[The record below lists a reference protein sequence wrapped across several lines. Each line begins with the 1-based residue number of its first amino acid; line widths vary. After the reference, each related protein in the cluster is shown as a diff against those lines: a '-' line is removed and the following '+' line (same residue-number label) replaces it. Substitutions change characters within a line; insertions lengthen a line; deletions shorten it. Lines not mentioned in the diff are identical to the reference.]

1 MANNPNDGFSDIP
14 NATLDD
20 DGTFQRPVIFVDE
33 HVIFPS
39 MYTILPI
46 QSPTIFQ
53 SILASAENHQTLV
66 TVKRREPQD
75 TDDSVLDS
83 VHHIGTEIAPGQITN
98 THPDNPHLM
107 VHGRRRV
114 EIIDIQPREHYMV
127 AKVRPVTE
135 NVVKSEK
142 IESLITTVVE
152 LFNHATQYHEALP
165 DRVVDYILQIENASE
180 LCDTIASSLPFKP
193 SELQNLLE
201 ELNVEKRL
209 EQLALLLTSE
219 LQENEI
225 REEVHHRLQ
234 DEMAEN
240 HREMYLR
247 EQLRIIQQELG
258 ELDVFQT
265 EILEISERISQAK
278 MPRDAHD
285 KAMKELSRLNVIPP
299 MSPESGVIHTYID
312 WLLTIPWNALTED
325 NLDLNKAEE
334 ILDQAHYGLEKVKA
348 RIIEHI
354 AVLKL
359 ASEEMKSPILC
370 FVGPPGVGKTSLGQS
385 IADALGRKFLRVSL
399 GGVRDEAEIRGHR
412 RTYIGA
418 LPGRIIQQMQRAE
431 TINPVFM
438 LDEIDKM
445 TSDFRGDPSAALL
458 EVLDPEQNSA
468 FTDHYLEVPYDLS
481 KVTFITTA
489 NDLYGI
495 PEALED
501 RLEVIDFKGYTEE
514 EKIQISRR
522 FLIPKQLKANG
533 VSENGIQF
541 QTKAL
546 QHIIRHYTY
555 ESGVRNL
562 EREIA
567 TICRKIAKLVAT
579 ERHFPRRISSTIV
592 EKYLGPPQVIDTR
605 INRNDT
611 IGIVTGLVWT
621 PVGGDIQTIEVSLV
635 PGKGNLTLTG
645 QLGDVLQESAQIALS
660 YLRSRANDFDI
671 PIDDFDNYDIHI
683 HMPEGAVPKDGPSA
697 GITLAT
703 SLISAFT
710 EQKVKST
717 FAMTGE
723 LTLQGH
729 VLPIGG
735 VVEKVMAARRQ
746 NINHV
751 ILPKDNQKDLRDI
764 PKPVQKDITIQF
776 VEDMQEVIDLVLLD
790 PPDQRQRDIDAEAR
804 SREDEEQDDTDE

>member
-1 MANNPNDGFSDIP
+1 MEDNPKNEFVDIL
-14 NATLDD
+14 NATPAP
-20 DGTFQRPVIFVDE
+20 DGTFEVPLIIIDD

-39 MYTILPI
+39 IYTILPI
-46 QSPTIFQ
+46 QS
-53 SILASAENHQTLV
+53 SISFKAILKAAEDQRTLIA
-66 TVKRREPQD
+66 VKRREQPIGD
-75 TDDSVLDS
+75 NLVDS
-83 VHHIGTEIAPGQITN
+83 VHRVGTEIAPGQITN
-98 THPDNPHLM
+98 TRPDNPHIM

-114 EIIDIQPREHYMV
+114 EIIDVEQRGEYRI
-127 AKVRPVTE
+127 AKVKPLQDLDIQ
-135 NVVKSEK
+135 SDK
-142 IESLITTVVE
+142 IESLITAVVE
-152 LFNHATQYHEALP
+152 LFNHSTQYHETLP
-165 DRVVDYILQIENASE
+165 DNAIDYIMEIDDASE
-180 LCDTIASSLPFKP
+180 LCDTIASSLPLKP
-193 SELQNLLE
+193 ADLQQLLE
-201 ELNVEKRL
+201 QPDIEKRL
-209 EQLALLLTSE
+209 EQLALLLTKE

-247 EQLRIIQQELG
+247 EQMRVIQQELG

-265 EILEISERISQAK
+265 EILELSEKISQAK
-278 MPRDAHD
+278 MPREVHE

-312 WLLTIPWNALTED
+312 WLLTIPWNAITED
-325 NLDLNKAEE
+325 NLDLDKAEE
-334 ILDQAHYGLEKVKA
+334 ILNQAHYGLEKVKA
-348 RIIEHI
+348 RIIEYI

-359 ASEEMKSPILC
+359 ASDDMKSPILC

-458 EVLDPEQNSA
+458 EVLDPEQNSQ

-514 EKIQISRR
+514 EKVQIARQ

-533 VSENGIQF
+533 IGEQGVQF
-541 QTKAL
+541 QASAL
-546 QHIIRHYTY
+546 EHVIRHYTY

-567 TICRKIAKLVAT
+567 TVCRKIAKLVAT
-579 ERHFPRRISSTIV
+579 ERSFPKRITPALI
-592 EKYLGPPQVIDTR
+592 EKHLGPPQVIDTR

-645 QLGDVLQESAQIALS
+645 QLGDVLQESAQIAHS
-660 YLRSRANDFDI
+660 YLRSRANDFELTV
-671 PIDDFDNYDIHI
+671 DDFENYDIHI

-703 SLISAFT
+703 ALISAFT
-710 EQKVKST
+710 EQKIRSN

-723 LTLQGH
+723 LTLRGH

-746 NINHV
+746 NIANV
-751 ILPKDNQKDLRDI
+751 ILPNDNKKDIVDI
-764 PKPVQKDITIQF
+764 PKPVLRDINIQF
-776 VEDMQEVIDLVLLD
+776 VEDMQEVLDLVLLD
-790 PPDQRQRDIDAEAR
+790 PPDQRQRDIDAEER
-804 SREDEEQDDTDE
+804 NREEEEVDEVNE

>member
-1 MANNPNDGFSDIP
+1 LANNPNSEFVDIL
-14 NATLDD
+14 NATPAD
-20 DGTFQRPVIFVDE
+20 DGTFEAPVIFIDD

-39 MYTILPI
+39 IYTILPI
-46 QSPTIFQ
+46 QGASTFKA
-53 SILASAENHQTLV
+53 ILQSAESLQTLIA
-66 TVKRREPQD
+66 VKRREQPIGED
-75 TDDSVLDS
+75 LVD
-83 VHHIGTEIAPGQITN
+83 HIHRVGTEIAPGQITN
-98 THPDNPHLM
+98 THPDHPHLM
-107 VHGRRRV
+107 MHGRRRV
-114 EIIDIQPREHYMV
+114 EIIDITERDDYRV
-127 AKVRPVTE
+127 AKVKLLPDLPVD
-135 NVVKSEK
+135 SDQ
-142 IESLITTVVE
+142 IESLITAVIE
-152 LFNHATQYHEALP
+152 LFNHSTQYYETLP
-165 DRVVDYILQIENASE
+165 DNAVDYIMSIDNPSE
-180 LCDTIASSLPFKP
+180 LSDTIASSIPLKP
-193 SELQNLLE
+193 EDLQQLLE
-201 ELNVEKRL
+201 QSDIEKRL
-209 EQLALLLTSE
+209 EQLALMLTTE

-240 HREMYLR
+240 QREMYLR
-247 EQLRIIQQELG
+247 EQMRVIQQELG
-258 ELDVFQT
+258 ELDVFQK
-265 EILEISERISQAK
+265 EILELSEKIAQAN
-278 MPRDAHD
+278 MPSEVHE
-285 KAMKELSRLNVIPP
+285 KAMKELSRLNIIPP

-312 WLLTIPWNALTED
+312 WLLTLPWVTTTED
-325 NLDLNKAEE
+325 NLDLKKAEE
-334 ILDQAHYGLEKVKA
+334 ILDQAHYGLKKVKE
-348 RIIEHI
+348 RIIEYI

-359 ASEEMKSPILC
+359 ASDDMKSPILC

-431 TINPVFM
+431 TMNPVFM

-458 EVLDPEQNSA
+458 EVLDPEQNSK
-468 FTDHYLEVPYDLS
+468 FTDHYLEVAYDLS

-514 EKIQISRR
+514 EKIQIARQ
-522 FLIPKQLKANG
+522 FLIRKQLKANG
-533 VSENGIQF
+533 ISEQDIQF

-546 QHIIRHYTY
+546 EHIIRHYTY

-567 TICRKIAKLVAT
+567 TVCRKIAKLVAT
-579 ERHFPRRISSTIV
+579 DQPFPKRITPTLI

-660 YLRSRANDFDI
+660 YLRSRADDFDI
-671 PIDDFDNYDIHI
+671 PVEDFENYDIHV

-703 SLISAFT
+703 ALISAFT
-710 EQKVKST
+710 EQKIRST
-717 FAMTGE
+717 YAMTGE
-723 LTLQGH
+723 LTLRGH

-746 NINHV
+746 KITNI
-751 ILPKDNQKDLRDI
+751 ILPKDNQKDIVDI
-764 PKPVQKDITIQF
+764 PKPVLRDITIQF
-776 VEDMQEVIDLVLLD
+776 VSEMQDVIDLVLLD
-790 PPDQRQRDIDAEAR
+790 PPEQRQRDIDAEAR
-804 SREDEEQDDTDE
+804 NQDAEETDDDAS

>member
-1 MANNPNDGFSDIP
+1 MASNHNTDFIDIP
-14 NATLDD
+14 NATPNQ
-20 DGTFQRPVIFVDE
+20 DGTFDLPVILTDN
-33 HVIFPS
+33 HVIFPTV
-39 MYTILPI
+39 YTIIPLDDPMNHR
-46 QSPTIFQ
+46 SMF
-53 SILASAENHQTLV
+53 SAVEQAHTLIAI
-66 TVKRREPQD
+66 KRREQPIGDNLID
-75 TDDSVLDS
+75 TIHRV
-83 VHHIGTEIAPGQITN
+83 GTEIAPGHITN
-98 THPDNPHLM
+98 SEPDKTHIM
-107 VHGRRRV
+107 VEGRRRV
-114 EIIDIQPREHYMV
+114 EIIDIKEVDEHYI
-127 AKVRPVTE
+127 AT
-135 NVVKSEK
+135 VKPIADLDIQSDT
-142 IESLITTVVE
+142 IESLMTAVVE
-152 LFNHATQYHEALP
+152 LFNHSTQYHETLP
-165 DRVVDYILQIENASE
+165 DHVIDYVMAIDNPSQLS
-180 LCDTIASSLPFKP
+180 DVIASTLPLRP
-193 SELQNLLE
+193 TDLQQLLE
-201 ELNVEKRL
+201 QLDIEKRL
-209 EQLALLLTSE
+209 EQLALLLTRE

-247 EQLRIIQQELG
+247 EQLRVIQQELG
-258 ELDVFQT
+258 ELDAFQQ
-265 EILEISERISQAK
+265 EILEISDRITKAQ
-278 MPRDAHD
+278 MPREVRD
-285 KAMKELSRLNVIPP
+285 KAMKELSRLHIIPP
-299 MSPESGVIHTYID
+299 MSPESGVIHTYLD
-312 WLLTIPWNALTED
+312 WLLTIPWNAVTED
-325 NLDLNKAEE
+325 NLDLDKAED
-334 ILDQAHYGLEKVKA
+334 ILNQAHYGLEKVKA

-359 ASEEMKSPILC
+359 ASDDMKSPILC
-370 FVGPPGVGKTSLGQS
+370 FVGPPGVGKTSLGKS

-458 EVLDPEQNSA
+458 EVLDPEQNNE

-514 EKIQISRR
+514 EKVQIARR

-533 VSENGIQF
+533 ISEQGVQF
-541 QTKAL
+541 QIPAL
-546 QHIIRHYTY
+546 EHIIRHYTY

-567 TICRKIAKLVAT
+567 NICRKTARLVAT
-579 ERHFPRRISSTIV
+579 DRPFPKRITPALV
-592 EKYLGPPQVIDTR
+592 EKYLGPPQVIDSR
-605 INRNDT
+605 INQEDT

-660 YLRSRANDFDI
+660 YLRSRADDFDI
-671 PIDDFDNYDIHI
+671 PVDDFDNYDIHV

-703 SLISAFT
+703 ALISAFT
-710 EQKVKST
+710 EQKIRSD

-723 LTLQGH
+723 LTLRGH
-729 VLPIGG
+729 VLPVGG

-746 NINHV
+746 NIKNV
-751 ILPKDNQKDLRDI
+751 LLPKDNEKDIVDI
-764 PKPVQKDITIQF
+764 PKPVQKDLTIQF
-776 VEDMQEVIDLVLLD
+776 VEDMQQVLDLLLLD
-790 PPDQRQRDIDAEAR
+790 PPDIRQRDIDAEER
-804 SREDEEQDDTDE
+804 NREESEQDDIDE

>member
-1 MANNPNDGFSDIP
+1 LAINPNGDLIDIP
-14 NATLDD
+14 NATPSV
-20 DGTFQRPVIFVDE
+20 DGTFELPLVILDD
-33 HVIFPS
+33 HVIFPAIF
-39 MYTILPI
+39 TIIPI
-46 QSPTIFQ
+46 E
-53 SILASAENHQTLV
+53 ASATFKAVLNAAEQGNTLIA
-66 TVKRREPQD
+66 VKRREQP
-75 TDDSVLDS
+75 LDESLLGS
-83 VHHIGTEIAPGQITN
+83 VHRVGTEIAPGQITN
-98 THPDNPHLM
+98 SRPDTPHIM
-107 VHGRRRV
+107 VEGRRRV
-114 EIIDIQPREHYMV
+114 EIIDIRHDEHFLMATV
-127 AKVRPVTE
+127 KPIDELDMQSTE
-135 NVVKSEK
+135 
-142 IESLITTVVE
+142 IESLITAVVE
-152 LFNHATQYHEALP
+152 LFNHSSQYHETLP
-165 DRVVDYILQIENASE
+165 DHAVDYIMEIEDASQ
-180 LCDTIASSLPFKP
+180 LSDTIASTIPLRAN
-193 SELQNLLE
+193 ELQKLLE
-201 ELNVEKRL
+201 QTDIEKRL
-209 EQLALLLTSE
+209 EQLALMLTRE

-247 EQLRIIQQELG
+247 EQMRVIQQELG
-258 ELDVFQT
+258 ELDVFQK
-265 EILEISERISQAK
+265 EILEISDKITQAK
-278 MPRDAHD
+278 MPREAHD

-312 WLLTIPWNALTED
+312 WLLTIPWDAVSQD
-325 NLDLNKAEE
+325 NLDLEKAEE
-334 ILDQAHYGLEKVKA
+334 ILNQAHYGLEKVKA
-348 RIIEHI
+348 RIIEYI

-359 ASEEMKSPILC
+359 ADENMKSPILC

-431 TINPVFM
+431 TTNPVFM

-445 TSDFRGDPSAALL
+445 TSDFRGDPASALL
-458 EVLDPEQNSA
+458 EVLDPEQNSE

-481 KVTFITTA
+481 RVTFITTA

-514 EKIQISRR
+514 EKIQIARR

-533 VSENGIQF
+533 VSEHGIQF
-541 QTKAL
+541 QTSAL
-546 QHIIRHYTY
+546 EHVIRHYTY

-579 ERHFPRRISSTIV
+579 NRKHPKRITPALI
-592 EKYLGPPQVIDTR
+592 EKYLGPPQVVDTR
-605 INRNDT
+605 INRDDT
-611 IGIVTGLVWT
+611 VGIVTGLVWT

-645 QLGDVLQESAQIALS
+645 QLGEVLQESAQIALS
-660 YLRSRANDFDI
+660 YLRSRADDFDI
-671 PIDDFDNYDIHI
+671 PVDDFDNYDIHV

-703 SLISAFT
+703 ALISAFT
-710 EQKVKST
+710 EQKIRST

-723 LTLQGH
+723 LTLRGH

-746 NINHV
+746 NIPNV
-751 ILPKDNQKDLRDI
+751 ILPKDNEKDIVDI

-776 VEDMQEVIDLVLLD
+776 VEDMQQVIDLVLLD

-804 SREDEEQDDTDE
+804 SREDNEQSDIDE

>member
-1 MANNPNDGFSDIP
+1 MANNPNSEFVDIL
-14 NATLDD
+14 NATPAD
-20 DGTFQRPVIFVDE
+20 DGTFEAPVIFIDD

-39 MYTILPI
+39 IYTILPI
-46 QSPTIFQ
+46 QGASTFKA
-53 SILASAENHQTLV
+53 ILQSAESLQTLIA
-66 TVKRREPQD
+66 VKRREQPIGED
-75 TDDSVLDS
+75 LVD
-83 VHHIGTEIAPGQITN
+83 HIHRVGTEIAPGQITN
-98 THPDNPHLM
+98 THPDHPHLM
-107 VHGRRRV
+107 MHGRRRV
-114 EIIDIQPREHYMV
+114 EIIDITERDDYRV
-127 AKVRPVTE
+127 AKVKLLPDLPVD
-135 NVVKSEK
+135 SDQ
-142 IESLITTVVE
+142 IESLITAVIE
-152 LFNHATQYHEALP
+152 LFNHSTQYYETLP
-165 DRVVDYILQIENASE
+165 DNAVDYIMSIDNPSE
-180 LCDTIASSLPFKP
+180 LSDTIASSIPLKP
-193 SELQNLLE
+193 EDLQQLLE
-201 ELNVEKRL
+201 QSDIEKRL
-209 EQLALLLTSE
+209 EQLALMLTTE

-240 HREMYLR
+240 QREMYLR
-247 EQLRIIQQELG
+247 EQMRVIQQELG
-258 ELDVFQT
+258 ELDVFQK
-265 EILEISERISQAK
+265 EILELSEKIAQAN
-278 MPRDAHD
+278 MPSEVHE
-285 KAMKELSRLNVIPP
+285 KAMKELSRLNIIPP

-312 WLLTIPWNALTED
+312 WLLTLPWVTTTED
-325 NLDLNKAEE
+325 NLDLKKAEE
-334 ILDQAHYGLEKVKA
+334 ILDQAHYGLKKVKE
-348 RIIEHI
+348 RIIEYI

-359 ASEEMKSPILC
+359 ASDDMKSPILC

-431 TINPVFM
+431 TMNPVFM

-458 EVLDPEQNSA
+458 EVLDPEQNSK
-468 FTDHYLEVPYDLS
+468 FTDHYLEVAYDLS

-514 EKIQISRR
+514 EKIQIARQ
-522 FLIPKQLKANG
+522 FLIRKQLKANG
-533 VSENGIQF
+533 ISEQDIQF

-546 QHIIRHYTY
+546 EHIIRHYTY

-567 TICRKIAKLVAT
+567 TVCRKIAKLVAT
-579 ERHFPRRISSTIV
+579 DQPFPKRITPTLI

-660 YLRSRANDFDI
+660 YLRSRADDFDI
-671 PIDDFDNYDIHI
+671 PVEDFENYDIHV

-703 SLISAFT
+703 ALISAFT
-710 EQKVKST
+710 EQKIRST
-717 FAMTGE
+717 YAMTGE
-723 LTLQGH
+723 LTLRGH

-746 NINHV
+746 KITNI
-751 ILPKDNQKDLRDI
+751 ILPKDNQKDIVDI
-764 PKPVQKDITIQF
+764 PKPVLRDITIQF
-776 VEDMQEVIDLVLLD
+776 VSEMQDVIDLVLLD
-790 PPDQRQRDIDAEAR
+790 PPEQRQRDIDAEAR
-804 SREDEEQDDTDE
+804 NQDAEETDDDAS